1 MNSTPIP
8 RRNVVADGDSACL
21 RIVKKINWIGKALVF
36 PRALL
41 RRHWLPTTMTGQL
54 NNVHLQLLPSA
65 CRATSPP
72 AR

>member
-41 RRHWLPTTMTGQL
+41 RRH
-54 NNVHLQLLPSA
+54 
-65 CRATSPP
+65 
-72 AR
+72 